1 MELSNRYHIVDHP
14 LIDDPML
21 DEGYTRKFGS
31 YKPKF
36 HGSLPGYYPFEFKD
50 YIYVLLFTLL
60 TCGVCIPIWY
70 GLVEGAKTNSK
81 QFSII
86 SAVSFF
92 GFYFIQTLATYYG
105 GRLKKVVE
113 NKMIQDKLIEME
125 KKEVEKQKLLAAI

>member
-21 DEGYTRKFGS
+21 DEGYTRKFGA

-36 HGSLPGYYPFEFKD
+36 QGSLPGYYPFELKD
-50 YIYVLLFTLL
+50 YLYVILFTLV
-60 TCGVCIPIWY
+60 TAGVCLPIWY
-70 GLVEGAKTNSK
+70 GLVEGAKANSK

-86 SAVSFF
+86 SAVIFF
-92 GFYFIQTLATYYG
+92 GFYFVQALATYYG

-113 NKMIQDKLIEME
+113 NKMIQEKLIEME
-125 KKEVEKQKLLAAI
+125 KKEAEKQKLLAAI